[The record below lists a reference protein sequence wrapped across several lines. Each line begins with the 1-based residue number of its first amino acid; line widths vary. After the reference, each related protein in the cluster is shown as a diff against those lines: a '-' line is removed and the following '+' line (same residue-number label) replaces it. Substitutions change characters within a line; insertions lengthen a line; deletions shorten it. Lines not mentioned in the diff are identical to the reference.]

1 MSAPEVRIVDCAEV
15 LPGFSMQRRVEHDIN
30 GTHHVILARHLREG
44 QPYVF
49 AASDEVRIV
58 PPRDVHRYLLR
69 PGDVL
74 FMSRGSRNT
83 AATVAAVPKRTIV
96 PLSFYVLRPTNRVD
110 PAYLAWCINQP
121 PVQAAIASI
130 RTGAGTPIVPRKEF
144 GEIRIPLPSLD
155 VQRRIARLG
164 ELMAQER
171 QLARRLSEEVERA
184 QRLIGDRLVKSLL
197 TNNQAGRPRSKQ

>member
-15 LPGFSMQRRVEHDIN
+15 LPGFSMQGRVQHDIK

-49 AASDEVRIV
+49 TASDEVRIV
-58 PPRDVHRYLLR
+58 PPRDAERYLLR

-83 AATVAAVPKRTIV
+83 AARLAAVPKRAIV

-144 GEIRIPLPSLD
+144 GQIRIPLPPLA

-171 QLARRLSEEVERA
+171 QLTRRLSEEVEHA

-197 TNNQAGRPRSKQ
+197 ASGERRKPRSQR

>member
-1 MSAPEVRIVDCAEV
+1 VTAPEVRIVDCAEV
-15 LPGFSMQRRVEHDIN
+15 LPGFSMQGRVEHDIK

-49 AASDEVRIV
+49 AAADEVRII
-58 PPRDVHRYLLR
+58 PPRDAQRYLLK

-74 FMSRGSRNT
+74 FMSRGSRNS
-83 AATVAAVPKRTIV
+83 AATITAVPKRAIA
-96 PLSFYVLRPTNRVD
+96 PLSFYVLRPTNRID

-144 GEIRIPLPSLD
+144 GEIRIPLPPLD

-164 ELMAQER
+164 DLMAQER
-171 QLARRLSEEVERA
+171 QLARRLSEEVEHA
-184 QRLIGDRLVKSLL
+184 QRLIGDRLVKSLAAK
-197 TNNQAGRPRSKQ
+197 NQEGKPRSQR